1 MLGFDY
7 EEDARARATD
17 DQFLCGESL
26 LAAPIL
32 TNQARGRM
40 VYLPKGHF
48 LHWNVRN
55 FEDRS
60 QVKVLSQGNHYIPS
74 SLGETSLFLRENSLL
89 PLADPGRHSDS
100 FGADLTILGFV
111 TDSATFKLHW
121 DDGISKSLKDRC
133 VLEIQVSSK
142 GEEFS
147 CFAQVTLGNVKTLP
161 WRKVHFE
168 IHGKT
173 GIYRETKDIR

>member
-60 QVKVLSQGNHYIPS
+60 QVKVLSQGNHYIPC
-74 SLGETSLFLRENSLL
+74 SLGETSLCLRENCLL

-100 FGADLTILGFV
+100 FGPDLTILGFV
-111 TDSATFKLHW
+111 TDKATFKLHW
-121 DDGISKSLKDRC
+121 DDGISKSLKYRC
-133 VLEIQVSSK
+133 ILEIQVSSK
-142 GEEFS
+142 GEEYS
-147 CFAQVTLGNVKTLP
+147 CFVQVILGDVKTLP

-173 GIYRETKDIR
+173 GIYRDTKDIR